1 MGLPLYVAR
10 LLFILSACEDCMCLF
25 LIDVGLFVRACL
37 LVLRT
42 QFSCV
47 CLCCNAAFRVTCVYW
62 LHVCFVFVLLAC
74 LCLHVCFECDRVC
87 VCFCMLRS
95 CISYHMILD
104 YRCVFAF
111 ACWSV
116 FLCLC
121 ACFASDCVCVC
132 LCVLQCCVSLYTC
145 V

>member
-74 LCLHVCFECDRVC
+74 LCLHVCFVCDCVCICFLYVARLHFISHVCRLQVC
-87 VCFCMLRS
+87 VCFRVLECVFVLVCML
-95 CISYHMILD
+95 CE
-104 YRCVFAF
+104 
-111 ACWSV
+111 
-116 FLCLC
+116 
-121 ACFASDCVCVC
+121 
-132 LCVLQCCVSLYTC
+132 
-145 V
+145 